1 MDSNGH
7 NGIKGLRVLLSGPA
21 ADGVA
26 TMLAHQ
32 PAISLV
38 RPTGLA
44 ETQAS
49 ADVAL
54 HVLESSSV
62 HGELPHARELR
73 VPLILAAY
81 GEPNGIVETGL
92 AVGAAD
98 VLVLPQPAET
108 LVFALRK
115 AAAAAV
121 SANGYRGKVV
131 TVFSPKGGSGKTVL
145 ATNLA
150 AATARSG
157 VETLLIDLDL
167 QFGDSA
173 LTLAVSPRATI
184 ADLAASAGDIDLEK
198 LKAFVSTDSRTG
210 LSLLP
215 SPKRPEEAD
224 LVGAPQLAAMLE
236 AARGGFGA
244 VVIDTG
250 PLFDAPM
257 LAALDHSEQLLLV
270 CNPEVTSL
278 KNVRIGLETIDR
290 LGFPRERVSL
300 VANRI
305 GAAGAVA
312 RDDIEDALDTKIAF
326 ELPDDPEVPAAI
338 NRALPVVLANEGA
351 SFSQA
356 AGRLAD
362 TVFAGARAED
372 DAPAAPLRAEGT
384 SMSASTSTAASPR
397 NDASV
402 LAERLQVDRAQARAR
417 ARDPHAELKT
427 RIHRACIAKLGAAFL
442 NLEGAD
448 ELERRVQEIVS
459 EELKGEEVPLSPSER
474 ALLERQIGD
483 DILGY
488 GPLEP
493 FLRDPSVT
501 EIMVNGYDQLYIERG
516 GVIQET
522 DASFLDDAHVLRII
536 DRIVSQVGRRID
548 ESSPMVDARL
558 PDGSRVNAIIPPLA
572 LRGPSL
578 TIRKF
583 AQDALTLESLVE
595 LGTMT
600 PQTADFLAQCVRGKL
615 NILISGGTGTGKTT
629 LLNAVSQFVPAG
641 ERIVTVEDAAELRL
655 QQRHVVPLE
664 SRPPNVEGEGEVRIR
679 DLVRNA
685 LRMRPDRIIVGEV
698 RGAEALDML
707 QAMNTGHDGSLTTIH
722 ANSARDALHRL
733 EMLVLMAGVELP
745 VKAIREQI
753 AGGFDLLV
761 HIARL
766 VDGSRRVTQIT
777 EIAGMEGDVVT
788 LQDLFVA
795 RRPAKRGP
803 AANRVCSGR
812 SRPPGCG
819 PEFLAQVDGER
830 RRAAASI
837 WLGHA

>member
-26 TMLAHQ
+26 TMLQHQ
-32 PAISLV
+32 PAISLM

-44 ETQAS
+44 ETPTS

-54 HVLESSSV
+54 HVLESSSA

-98 VLVLPQPAET
+98 VLVLPQPSET

-115 AAAAAV
+115 AAATAA
-121 SANGYRGKVV
+121 SANGDRGKVV

-157 VETLLIDLDL
+157 VDTLLIDLDL

-184 ADLAASAGDIDLEK
+184 ADLAASQGDVDVEK

-215 SPKRPEEAD
+215 APKRPEEAD
-224 LVGAPQLAAMLE
+224 LVGAAQLAAILE
-236 AARGGFGA
+236 AARSAFGA

-257 LAALDHSEQLLLV
+257 LAALDHTEQLLLV

-338 NRALPVVLANEGA
+338 NRALPVVLADEGT

-362 TVFAGARAED
+362 TVFAGAKAKD
-372 DAPAAPLRAEGT
+372 DAPRRRFGLR
-384 SMSASTSTAASPR
+384 
-397 NDASV
+397 
-402 LAERLQVDRAQARAR
+402 
-417 ARDPHAELKT
+417 
-427 RIHRACIAKLGAAFL
+427 
-442 NLEGAD
+442 
-448 ELERRVQEIVS
+448 
-459 EELKGEEVPLSPSER
+459 
-474 ALLERQIGD
+474 
-483 DILGY
+483 
-488 GPLEP
+488 
-493 FLRDPSVT
+493 
-501 EIMVNGYDQLYIERG
+501 
-516 GVIQET
+516 
-522 DASFLDDAHVLRII
+522 
-536 DRIVSQVGRRID
+536 GRR
-548 ESSPMVDARL
+548 
-558 PDGSRVNAIIPPLA
+558 
-572 LRGPSL
+572 
-578 TIRKF
+578 
-583 AQDALTLESLVE
+583 
-595 LGTMT
+595 
-600 PQTADFLAQCVRGKL
+600 
-615 NILISGGTGTGKTT
+615 
-629 LLNAVSQFVPAG
+629 
-641 ERIVTVEDAAELRL
+641 
-655 QQRHVVPLE
+655 
-664 SRPPNVEGEGEVRIR
+664 
-679 DLVRNA
+679 
-685 LRMRPDRIIVGEV
+685 
-698 RGAEALDML
+698 
-707 QAMNTGHDGSLTTIH
+707 
-722 ANSARDALHRL
+722 
-733 EMLVLMAGVELP
+733 
-745 VKAIREQI
+745 
-753 AGGFDLLV
+753 
-761 HIARL
+761 
-766 VDGSRRVTQIT
+766 
-777 EIAGMEGDVVT
+777 
-788 LQDLFVA
+788 
-795 RRPAKRGP
+795 
-803 AANRVCSGR
+803 
-812 SRPPGCG
+812 
-819 PEFLAQVDGER
+819 
-830 RRAAASI
+830 
-837 WLGHA
+837 

>member
-7 NGIKGLRVLLSGPA
+7 NGIRGLRVLLSGPA

-44 ETQAS
+44 ETQTS

-115 AAAAAV
+115 AAAAAA
-121 SANGYRGKVV
+121 SANGDRGKVV

-157 VETLLIDLDL
+157 VDTLLIDLDL

-215 SPKRPEEAD
+215 APKRPEEAD
-224 LVGAPQLAAMLE
+224 LVGAPQLAAILE

-257 LAALDHSEQLLLV
+257 LAALDHTEQLLLV

-338 NRALPVVLANEGA
+338 NRALPVVLADEGT

-362 TVFAGARAED
+362 TVFSGARAKD
-372 DAPAAPLRAEGT
+372 DAPRRLFGLR
-384 SMSASTSTAASPR
+384 
-397 NDASV
+397 
-402 LAERLQVDRAQARAR
+402 
-417 ARDPHAELKT
+417 
-427 RIHRACIAKLGAAFL
+427 
-442 NLEGAD
+442 
-448 ELERRVQEIVS
+448 
-459 EELKGEEVPLSPSER
+459 
-474 ALLERQIGD
+474 
-483 DILGY
+483 
-488 GPLEP
+488 
-493 FLRDPSVT
+493 
-501 EIMVNGYDQLYIERG
+501 
-516 GVIQET
+516 
-522 DASFLDDAHVLRII
+522 
-536 DRIVSQVGRRID
+536 GRR
-548 ESSPMVDARL
+548 
-558 PDGSRVNAIIPPLA
+558 
-572 LRGPSL
+572 
-578 TIRKF
+578 
-583 AQDALTLESLVE
+583 
-595 LGTMT
+595 
-600 PQTADFLAQCVRGKL
+600 
-615 NILISGGTGTGKTT
+615 
-629 LLNAVSQFVPAG
+629 
-641 ERIVTVEDAAELRL
+641 
-655 QQRHVVPLE
+655 
-664 SRPPNVEGEGEVRIR
+664 
-679 DLVRNA
+679 
-685 LRMRPDRIIVGEV
+685 
-698 RGAEALDML
+698 
-707 QAMNTGHDGSLTTIH
+707 
-722 ANSARDALHRL
+722 
-733 EMLVLMAGVELP
+733 
-745 VKAIREQI
+745 
-753 AGGFDLLV
+753 
-761 HIARL
+761 
-766 VDGSRRVTQIT
+766 
-777 EIAGMEGDVVT
+777 
-788 LQDLFVA
+788 
-795 RRPAKRGP
+795 
-803 AANRVCSGR
+803 
-812 SRPPGCG
+812 
-819 PEFLAQVDGER
+819 
-830 RRAAASI
+830 
-837 WLGHA
+837 

>member
-7 NGIKGLRVLLSGPA
+7 NGIRGLRVLLSGPA

-44 ETQAS
+44 ETQTS

-62 HGELPHARELR
+62 HSELPHARELR

-115 AAAAAV
+115 AAAAAA
-121 SANGYRGKVV
+121 SANGDRGKVV

-215 SPKRPEEAD
+215 APKRPEEAD
-224 LVGAPQLAAMLE
+224 LVGAPQLAAILE
-236 AARGGFGA
+236 AARSGFGA

-257 LAALDHSEQLLLV
+257 LAALDHTEQLLLV

-338 NRALPVVLANEGA
+338 NRALPVVLADEGT

-362 TVFAGARAED
+362 TVFAGARAKD
-372 DAPAAPLRAEGT
+372 DAPRRRFGLR
-384 SMSASTSTAASPR
+384 
-397 NDASV
+397 
-402 LAERLQVDRAQARAR
+402 
-417 ARDPHAELKT
+417 
-427 RIHRACIAKLGAAFL
+427 
-442 NLEGAD
+442 
-448 ELERRVQEIVS
+448 
-459 EELKGEEVPLSPSER
+459 
-474 ALLERQIGD
+474 
-483 DILGY
+483 
-488 GPLEP
+488 
-493 FLRDPSVT
+493 
-501 EIMVNGYDQLYIERG
+501 
-516 GVIQET
+516 
-522 DASFLDDAHVLRII
+522 
-536 DRIVSQVGRRID
+536 GRR
-548 ESSPMVDARL
+548 
-558 PDGSRVNAIIPPLA
+558 
-572 LRGPSL
+572 
-578 TIRKF
+578 
-583 AQDALTLESLVE
+583 
-595 LGTMT
+595 
-600 PQTADFLAQCVRGKL
+600 
-615 NILISGGTGTGKTT
+615 
-629 LLNAVSQFVPAG
+629 
-641 ERIVTVEDAAELRL
+641 
-655 QQRHVVPLE
+655 
-664 SRPPNVEGEGEVRIR
+664 
-679 DLVRNA
+679 
-685 LRMRPDRIIVGEV
+685 
-698 RGAEALDML
+698 
-707 QAMNTGHDGSLTTIH
+707 
-722 ANSARDALHRL
+722 
-733 EMLVLMAGVELP
+733 
-745 VKAIREQI
+745 
-753 AGGFDLLV
+753 
-761 HIARL
+761 
-766 VDGSRRVTQIT
+766 
-777 EIAGMEGDVVT
+777 
-788 LQDLFVA
+788 
-795 RRPAKRGP
+795 
-803 AANRVCSGR
+803 
-812 SRPPGCG
+812 
-819 PEFLAQVDGER
+819 
-830 RRAAASI
+830 
-837 WLGHA
+837 